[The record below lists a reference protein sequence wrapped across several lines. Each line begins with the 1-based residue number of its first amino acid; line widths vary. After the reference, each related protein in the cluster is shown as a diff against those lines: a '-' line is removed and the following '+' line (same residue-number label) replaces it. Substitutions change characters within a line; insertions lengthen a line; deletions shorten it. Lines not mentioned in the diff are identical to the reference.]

1 MCIYG
6 SQIETKINILQCI
19 FLHAKANYKHVNPS
33 VDMKNREH
41 TVFLKLVEGSWSFP
55 DFHQISVSLS

>member
-1 MCIYG
+1 M
-6 SQIETKINILQCI
+6 KINMLQCT
-19 FLHAKANYKHVNPS
+19 FLHAKANCKHVNPP

-55 DFHQISVSLS
+55 ASQIHQIPMSRG

>member
-6 SQIETKINILQCI
+6 GQSEMKINILQCT

-41 TVFLKLVEGSWSFP
+41 TVFLKLVEGRFQLLRSTRF
-55 DFHQISVSLS
+55 L